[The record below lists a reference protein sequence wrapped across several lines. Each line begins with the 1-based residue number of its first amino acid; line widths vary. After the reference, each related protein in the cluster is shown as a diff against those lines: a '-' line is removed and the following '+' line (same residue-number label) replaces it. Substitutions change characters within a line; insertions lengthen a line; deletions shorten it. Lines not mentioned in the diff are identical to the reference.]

1 MEYQKSKE
9 SFKIRSWQINFVR
22 KLRAVEFGKCN
33 VCRNKS
39 KILFEHDFTGL
50 ILALGVVH
58 EGPRK
63 AELCCRCTTAYIN
76 KFFYDAHITD
86 GEPLTR
92 VTPSRVAAL
101 YSTKRRKIVSVL
113 KTIYKKVTDVNLH

>member
-58 EGPRK
+58 EGPR
-63 AELCCRCTTAYIN
+63 
-76 KFFYDAHITD
+76 
-86 GEPLTR
+86 
-92 VTPSRVAAL
+92 
-101 YSTKRRKIVSVL
+101 RKIVSVL